1 MQVNTKGAVHLKIGA
16 VMDTINIRCIH
27 PYKMMSSN
35 SNHGGKCSMCHSHQ
49 AGTMYMITNYEYQI
63 CYDEHMDVYHFM

>member
-16 VMDTINIRCIH
+16 VTDTINIRHIH

-35 SNHGGKCSMCHSHQ
+35 SNHGGECSMPHSHQ
-49 AGTMYMITNYEYQI
+49 AGAMYMITNYEYQI